1 MRSRTAAA
9 HRPPPRM
16 SAWRGSALPTRTA
29 SAERSRR
36 PQVGNQRGV
45 CAEGGAATI
54 AAAPQPSGLRLRND
68 GRAPS
73 AEPITPV
80 KPALRPTLTSRR
92 IGHNPLSELRQWHGW
107 TIDMYRE
114 AFGLL
119 RVDATCSRGVS
130 RTLARH
136 ARARHADGILKPGR
150 GYAAPPGSPGRA
162 VRPTESLGA
171 LHPELVAELDPER
184 AHEVDPFCLG
194 PRSGRKLWWR
204 CPECDHTW
212 SAAPHERVIG
222 GGCPVCAVAR
232 RAEANRQVSHE
243 RSLAAKRPELLR
255 ELHPTRNAALDPT
268 KLGAGSGQKVWWHCP
283 ECGHD
288 WKADPTTRA
297 RGRGCPACARR
308 RQARLASQQRSIVP
322 RERSIAVLRPELASE
337 IHPTRNGDL
346 NPFTTAAY
354 SNRPLWWLCST
365 CGNVWKQAPYARW
378 KPGRC
383 PACRA

>member
-1 MRSRTAAA
+1 MTGRFQQQRRLLCFQWMANWQAPLATSPAASPSLPSVGRLPDGTPYFA
-9 HRPPPRM
+9 PIGEVPYDPDEDRVQCHLCGGWFKLIGSTHL
-16 SAWRGSALPTRTA
+16 SAG
-29 SAERSRR
+29 
-36 PQVGNQRGV
+36 
-45 CAEGGAATI
+45 
-54 AAAPQPSGLRLRND
+54 
-68 GRAPS
+68 
-73 AEPITPV
+73 
-80 KPALRPTLTSRR
+80 
-92 IGHNPLSELRQWHGW
+92 HGW

-119 RVDATCSRGVS
+119 RLDATCSRGLS
-130 RTLARH
+130 RTLARN
-136 ARARHADGILKPGR
+136 ARARHATGVLKPGR
-150 GYAAPPGSPGRA
+150 GYAKPLGSPGRP

-171 LHPELVAELDPER
+171 LHPELVAELDPEH
-184 AHEVDPFCLG
+184 AHDVDPFRLG

-222 GGCPVCAVAR
+222 GGCPVCDVAR
-232 RAEANRQVSHE
+232 RAEANRQVSYE

-255 ELHPTRNAALDPT
+255 ELHPTRNAALDPS
-268 KLGAGSGQKVWWHCP
+268 KLGAGSGQMVWWRCP

-288 WKADPTTRA
+288 WKADPATRA

-337 IHPTRNGDL
+337 LHPARNGDL
-346 NPFTTAAY
+346 DPFTTAAY

-365 CGNVWKQAPYARW
+365 CGTVWKQAPYARW